1 MPDIRS
7 IVKNHALNRDQGC
20 QEAVG
25 AGVQLGG
32 GALPS
37 PPPCSVPG
45 VWPAGALERQDP
57 LCGIRVS
64 LESRAS
70 AGRRPH
76 PGFKCSQV
84 QRWRVEPIGEEQEL
98 EGGGGAGFT
107 VLDP

>member
-7 IVKNHALNRDQGC
+7 IVKSHALNRDQGC

-25 AGVQLGG
+25 VGVQFGG
-32 GALPS
+32 RVLPS

-57 LCGIRVS
+57 LCGVRVS

-70 AGRRPH
+70 AGRRHH

-84 QRWRVEPIGEEQEL
+84 QLWRVEPIGEEQEL
-98 EGGGGAGFT
+98 EGGGRAGFT